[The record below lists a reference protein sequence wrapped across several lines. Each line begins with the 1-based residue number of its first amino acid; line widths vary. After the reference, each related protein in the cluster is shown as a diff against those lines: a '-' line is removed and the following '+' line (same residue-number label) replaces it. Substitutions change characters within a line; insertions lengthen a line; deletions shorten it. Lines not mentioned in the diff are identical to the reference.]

1 MLYATVL
8 GMVWMSMGGYEN
20 PYGLVPTTW
29 DRRIEGFYDRFHTV
43 QDCGGLGFELETKS
57 F

>member
-1 MLYATVL
+1 
-8 GMVWMSMGGYEN
+8 MGGHESSS
-20 PYGLVPTTW
+20 GLVPKTW
-29 DRRIEGFYDRFHTV
+29 DQRIEDFYDRFHTV

>member
-1 MLYATVL
+1 ME
-8 GMVWMSMGGYEN
+8 GHER
-20 PYGLVPTTW
+20 PYGLVPKTW
-29 DRRIEGFYDRFHTV
+29 DLRIEDFYDRFHTV

>member
-1 MLYATVL
+1 M
-8 GMVWMSMGGYEN
+8 GIVWLSMGGHER
-20 PYGLVPTTW
+20 PYGLVPTSW
-29 DRRIEGFYDRFHTV
+29 DLRIKDFYDRFRTV

>member
-1 MLYATVL
+1 
-8 GMVWMSMGGYEN
+8 MGDHER
-20 PYGLVPTTW
+20 PSGLVPKTW
-29 DRRIEGFYDRFHTV
+29 DQRKEDFYDRFHTV